1 MSKKDLLTKL
11 QPKDPP
17 SNEDIDAF
25 VNGGVGKDTETQ
37 KSVSD
42 EIRTAVKMARLTVDL
57 PDDAHLAFKLA
68 CTKARTK
75 MNEELRIFIYRRTQ
89 ELEQTAG

>member
-1 MSKKDLLTKL
+1 MSKKDLLTK
-11 QPKDPP
+11 PKPKNHP
-17 SNEDIDAF
+17 SDEDIDAF
-25 VNGGVGKDTETQ
+25 VNGGVGKDTEIQ

-42 EIRTAVKMARLTVDL
+42 ENRNAAKMARLTVDL

-75 MNEELRIFIYRRTQ
+75 MNEELRTFIYRRTQ
-89 ELEQTAG
+89 ELEQTVG

>member
-1 MSKKDLLTKL
+1 MSKKDLLTKPRPKG
-11 QPKDPP
+11 QPSDK
-17 SNEDIDAF
+17 DIDTF
-25 VNGGVGKDTETQ
+25 VNAGRGKDTEIQ
-37 KSVSD
+37 KSVSN
-42 EIRTAVKMARLTVDL
+42 ETHNAVRMARLTVDL

-75 MNEELRIFIYRRTQ
+75 MNEELRTFIYRRTQ

>member
-11 QPKDPP
+11 KPKDQP
-17 SNEDIDAF
+17 SDEDIAAF
-25 VNGGVGKDTETQ
+25 VSGGVGKDTEIQ

-42 EIRTAVKMARLTVDL
+42 ENRKAVKMARLTVDL

-75 MNEELRIFIYRRTQ
+75 MNEELRTFIYRRTH
-89 ELEQTAG
+89 ELEQAVG